1 MSQRHVMSETDLHQE
16 SANDRVDSVEA
27 SEANRAG
34 VKEAERTRRALAEE
48 QQRNLRLRADL
59 DNVRRR
65 AAKEQESAERGGRRA
80 ALLPLLP
87 VFDSLER
94 ALATGS
100 TDQHFYEGVAA
111 TLRLFTDA
119 LLQAG
124 AEPFDSVG
132 LPFDPAIHEAV
143 DLVHADGVETGT
155 VTRQL
160 MSGWRLGDELLRPA
174 RVIVAA

>member
-1 MSQRHVMSETDLHQE
+1 MSQRHVMSEPDLHQE

-59 DNVRRR
+59 DNVR
-65 AAKEQESAERGGRRA
+65 RRA